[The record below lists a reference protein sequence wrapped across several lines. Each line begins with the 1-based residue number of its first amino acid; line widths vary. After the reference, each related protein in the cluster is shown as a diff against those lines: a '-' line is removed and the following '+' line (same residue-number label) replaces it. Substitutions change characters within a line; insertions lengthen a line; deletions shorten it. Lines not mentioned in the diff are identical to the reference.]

1 MFKSKQHLMP
11 PSGHFEVRLEDFNCH
26 FLFLQHR
33 NSSKLK
39 LVEKKTLKTTR
50 TQEMASELVLLVTG
64 QLLGKYL
71 DYSNTIR
78 GSV

>member
-1 MFKSKQHLMP
+1 ML
-11 PSGHFEVRLEDFNCH
+11 PSGHFGVWLEDFNCR

-33 NSSKLK
+33 SSSQLK
-39 LVEKKTLKTTR
+39 LVGKKNTLRTTM

-71 DYSNTIR
+71 DYSNTSR